1 MIHRAVSIAVLA
13 CCLANPS
20 AAEDVEAGE
29 GRGGGFYKELEAGW
43 LLSPQYRDN
52 ERLFE
57 IRYVW
62 RPAGRLSVDVR
73 GRWRDELRQR
83 IIEDPD
89 RDRFDFYARF
99 TWSFALKE

>member
-1 MIHRAVSIAVLA
+1 MDFVPNHSIGINFA
-13 CCLANPS
+13 
-20 AAEDVEAGE
+20 
-29 GRGGGFYKELEAGW
+29 KTEAGW

-62 RPAGRLSVDVR
+62 RPTGRLSVDVR
-73 GRWRDELRQR
+73 GRWRDELRER
-83 IIEDPD
+83 IVEDPG

-99 TWSFALKE
+99 TWSFELIE